1 MYSNVVNGKMNE
13 WTNEWMNEWI
23 NETKTG
29 PKKVEEI
36 KPTLKIVNIV
46 NKWLTKASSLQV
58 LECLPWLAA

>member
-13 WTNEWMNEWI
+13 WMS
-23 NETKTG
+23 ETKTG
-29 PKKVEEI
+29 PERVAEI
-36 KPTLKIVNIV
+36 KPTLKIVNIF